1 MVMTLVVVRKVMMV
15 MVIGVSVLMGM
26 TMRVAALMVM
36 NIMGT
41 IMALESRMAVV
52 RVSHRSEC
60 QRRAAPAAR
69 QAAKGASLDSWFDSA

>member
-1 MVMTLVVVRKVMMV
+1 MVMTVPVVMMV
-15 MVIGVSVLMGM
+15 MVMIIGVSVLMGM

-36 NIMGT
+36 NMMGT

-69 QAAKGASLDSWFDSA
+69 QAAKGAYLDSWFDSA